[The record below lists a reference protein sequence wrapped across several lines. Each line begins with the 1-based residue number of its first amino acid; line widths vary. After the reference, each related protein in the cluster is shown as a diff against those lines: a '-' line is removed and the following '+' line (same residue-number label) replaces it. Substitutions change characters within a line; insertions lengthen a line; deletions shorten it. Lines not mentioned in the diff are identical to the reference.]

1 MASLFHLIVDVET
14 TGRLCWSG
22 GPMLI
27 MQTDWRA
34 TVTLLNQGP
43 MIIGQGMIKKFWR
56 LPIAQVAMAGGRYIF
71 CYTVIN

>member
-1 MASLFHLIVDVET
+1 
-14 TGRLCWSG
+14 
-22 GPMLI
+22 MLI